1 MALKKIFEPSHT
13 GIYHIKQH
21 DPVRKYMIQAAVF
34 AIVVLLGWFL
44 FQLGFRLSGFEELAA
59 ENNIRELQERVVF
72 LEAENQRLSDEASY
86 QGRSS
91 EIEHHALTEVRTE
104 LEKREEELL
113 SLKEELAFYRSIVS
127 PSAMRPGL
135 HIQSLQL
142 EKSEAKGE
150 YRYKLVLTLV
160 RGKRV
165 AKGKVT
171 MELNG
176 LRNGKPE
183 KLSVSGKDAD
193 LAFSFRYFQRLEGKL
208 TLPEGFEPEQVSVSV
223 LPKSQKMEPV
233 DKVFDWKVLSDLGV
247 S

>member
-1 MALKKIFEPSHT
+1 MGLKKIFEPSHT

-21 DPVRKYMIQAAVF
+21 DPVRKYMIQAVVF

-59 ENNIRELQERVVF
+59 ENSIQELQERVAF

-91 EIEHHALTEVRTE
+91 EIEHHALDEVRTE

-142 EKSEAKGE
+142 ENAEAKGE

-165 AKGKVT
+165 AKGRVT
-171 MELNG
+171 IEIKG
-176 LRNGKPE
+176 LHNGKPE
-183 KLSVSGKDAD
+183 NISVAGDDAG
-193 LAFSFRYFQRLEGKL
+193 LKFSFRYFQRIEGKL
-208 TLPEGFEPEQVSVSV
+208 VLPEGFKPEQVSVSV
-223 LPKSQKMEPV
+223 HPSSQKMEPV
-233 DKVFDWKVLSDLGV
+233 DKVFDWKVISELGV